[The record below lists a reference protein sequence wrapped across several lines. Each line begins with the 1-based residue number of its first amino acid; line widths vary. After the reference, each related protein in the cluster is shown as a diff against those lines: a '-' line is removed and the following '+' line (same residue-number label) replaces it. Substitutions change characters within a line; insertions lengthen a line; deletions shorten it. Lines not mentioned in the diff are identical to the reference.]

1 LLQAIRDYADAIHP
15 YRDGR
20 SSERVLDAIDAFI
33 ARGARNPRRKPLNL
47 WRKLKIRRRIGY
59 WGRA

>member
-1 LLQAIRDYADAIHP
+1 MKAIEDYANSIHP

-20 SSERVLDAIDAFI
+20 SSERVLDAIDDFI
-33 ARGARNPRRKPLNL
+33 AAGGRSRKRKPLNL

-59 WGRA
+59 WGPA